1 MGWSKQL
8 APHRQ
13 DSQSGRSSMASSSQL
28 ERAWCGEGEGGT
40 CDK

>member
-1 MGWSKQL
+1 MSWSKQF
-8 APHRQ
+8 APRQQ

-28 ERAWCGEGEGGT
+28 ERAWRGEEEGGT